1 MNMTKDEHVGYLD
14 LNLATFHI
22 LMDLDVIIFA

>member
-1 MNMTKDEHVGYLD
+1 MNTYQDLD

>member
-1 MNMTKDEHVGYLD
+1 MY
-14 LNLATFHI
+14 ATWIWLEILRHFNI